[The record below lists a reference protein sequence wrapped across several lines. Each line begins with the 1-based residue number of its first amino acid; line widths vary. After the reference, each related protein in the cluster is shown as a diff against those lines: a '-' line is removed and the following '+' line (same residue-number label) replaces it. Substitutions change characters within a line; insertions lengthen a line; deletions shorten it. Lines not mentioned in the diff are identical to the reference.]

1 MAEVATID
9 RQIAAI
15 KNSAEYRRL
24 VTAHR
29 GPREEKELSKLN
41 LQIAALQ
48 NRRTVAE
55 AKHNPQPHRHAALL
69 PPKADSKKKG
79 GSVENSAKKVE
90 EVKQPARKI
99 LTFAPVR
106 PLGLKPPAARTG
118 VKPMIPAAANM
129 VAPPKPEPEHQEE
142 EDVKPLKTAEIKAQA
157 GPKTAARQQ
166 PKMKTNGAKALR
178 NKPKAAVL
186 KDNVKELELDLD
198 ELTEEL

>member
-1 MAEVATID
+1 MSDIATLE

-29 GPREEKELSKLN
+29 GPREEKELQKLN

-48 NRRTVAE
+48 SRLTAAE
-55 AKHNPQPHRHAALL
+55 AKKNPQPHRHAALL
-69 PPKADSKKKG
+69 PPRADSKKRG
-79 GSVENSAKKVE
+79 GSVENSVKKVE
-90 EVKQPARKI
+90 EVKPQPRKI

-118 VKPMIPAAANM
+118 PKMMIPSAANM
-129 VAPPKPEPEHQEE
+129 PSAKVEEPEE
-142 EDVKPLKTAEIKAQA
+142 EDIKPLKTAEIKAA
-157 GPKTAARQQ
+157 AAPKTPAREK
-166 PKMKTNGAKALR
+166 PRLKTSGAKALR

-186 KDNVKELELDLD
+186 KDNIKELEEDLD
-198 ELTEEL
+198 ALTEEI